1 MSRSRSTET
10 AEEREQRLKDNARQ
24 LQEAEAATEREW
36 DQKVRRN
43 IEQHGP

>member
-10 AEEREQRLKDNARQ
+10 AEEREERLKNDARQ
-24 LQEAEAATEREW
+24 LKEAEAAMEREW

-43 IEQHGP
+43 IEQHGA